1 MLHDIMSLVLDPLN
15 TPCFETDAENRTWL
29 EGHIAA
35 TEYGM
40 QVLVWE
46 RAREM
51 LGLPFIYHRPQETP
65 QFRRAKDMRQLYC
78 RLSQL
83 ARNLDK
89 LAVRLANRMR
99 REQDADPFGLA
110 APHLTLA
117 YADEATRII
126 DAIALPPASAP
137 CASSRRCAHAR
148 GPPQLPIPNSTFPHL
163 DHSVIENAPSRP
175 QFRNL
180 CHVPFAPLRAL

>member
-1 MLHDIMSLVLDPLN
+1 
-15 TPCFETDAENRTWL
+15 
-29 EGHIAA
+29 
-35 TEYGM
+35 M

-51 LGLPFIYHRPQETP
+51 LGLPFIYHRRQETP
-65 QFRRAKDMRQLYC
+65 AFRRSKDMRQLYR

-83 ARNLDK
+83 ARNLHNLDT
-89 LAVRLANRMR
+89 LAARLANRMR
-99 REQDADPFGLA
+99 REQDADPLGLA
-110 APHLTLA
+110 MPHLA
-117 YADEATRII
+117 PACADEATRII
-126 DAIALPPASAP
+126 DAIALLTTSAH

-148 GPPQLPIPNSTFPHL
+148 GPPQLPIPNSPCPRL